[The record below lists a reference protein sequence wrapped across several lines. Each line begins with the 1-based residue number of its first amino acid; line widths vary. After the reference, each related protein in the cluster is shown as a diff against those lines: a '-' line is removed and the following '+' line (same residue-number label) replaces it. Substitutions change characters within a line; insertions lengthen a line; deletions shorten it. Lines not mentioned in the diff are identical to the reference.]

1 MNTDIK
7 FDEFFNCYIDLQTQ
21 TFNQI
26 VIEWGKSSVAL
37 KKWLNYYHPEIL
49 NNKDYSRKAEINAD
63 LFLPYR
69 NNGLWAGDDA
79 ISRLKIAVKAEVVI
93 IFSNS
98 DLTETEQ
105 NVIYKTECLRLWTR
119 INSLVTPFSFE
130 QFKRL
135 LDDTHNYV
143 MNNWDETIQYLQ
155 EKTIAFKPKKDQVLY
170 HYTRE
175 DFEPIKYE
183 KNLKTAYNKWI
194 AEVWPTLLDK
204 YKTKKLNEYTQT
216 LRNMDSEQYFNLKRK
231 YEEKLNKIQINK
243 IKYRRFVTIIKSIK
257 NGELG

>member
-1 MNTDIK
+1 MNTEIK
-7 FDEFFNCYIDLQTQ
+7 IDEFFNCYIDLQTQ

-37 KKWLNYYHPEIL
+37 KKWLNTYHPEIL
-49 NNKDYSRKAEINAD
+49 NNKDYSRKAGINAD

-79 ISRLKIAVKAEVVI
+79 ISRLKLAVKAEVVI
-93 IFSNS
+93 IFSNEE
-98 DLTETEQ
+98 LTETEQ

-130 QFKRL
+130 QFKNL
-135 LDDTHNYV
+135 LDDTYNYV
-143 MNNWDETIQYLQ
+143 INNWDETVQYLQ
-155 EKTIAFKPKKDQVLY
+155 EKTLSFKPKKDQVLY

-175 DFEPIKYE
+175 DFEPIRYE
-183 KNLKTAYNKWI
+183 KNLKAAYNKWI
-194 AEVWPTLLDK
+194 VEVWPTLLDS

-216 LRNMDSEQYFNLKRK
+216 LRNMSSEQYFSLKKK
-231 YEEKLNKIQINK
+231 YEEKLNKIQINQ

-257 NGELG
+257 NGELI

>member
-1 MNTDIK
+1 MNTEIK
-7 FDEFFNCYIDLQTQ
+7 IDEFFNCYIDLQTQ

-37 KKWLNYYHPEIL
+37 KKWLNTYHPEIL
-49 NNKDYSRKAEINAD
+49 NNKDYSRKAGINAD

-79 ISRLKIAVKAEVVI
+79 ISRLKLAVKAEVII
-93 IFSNS
+93 IFSNEE
-98 DLTETEQ
+98 LTETEQ

-130 QFKRL
+130 QFKNL
-135 LDDTHNYV
+135 LDDTRNYV
-143 MNNWDETIQYLQ
+143 MNNWDETVQYLQ
-155 EKTIAFKPKKDQVLY
+155 EKTLSFKPKKDQVLY

-175 DFEPIKYE
+175 DFEPIRYE

-194 AEVWPTLLDK
+194 VEVWPTLLDK
-204 YKTKKLNEYTQT
+204 YKTNKMNEYTKT
-216 LRNMDSEQYFNLKRK
+216 LRNMTSEQYFVLKKK
-231 YEEKLNKIQINK
+231 YEEKLNKIQINE
-243 IKYRRFVTIIKSIK
+243 IKYIQFTKLIKKIK
-257 NGELG
+257 NGEL